1 MGDPTNSLSFFR
13 LSRGRAIRPI
23 RLPPWLPLKAASQL
37 TALAYPGLRT
47 RVNGI
52 YELRQR

>member
-23 RLPPWLPLKAASQL
+23 RLPPWLPLKAALQL
-37 TALAYPGLRT
+37 TALAYLPL
-47 RVNGI
+47 
-52 YELRQR
+52 

>member
-37 TALAYPGLRT
+37 NRAGPICLFDFSTNLC
-47 RVNGI
+47 
-52 YELRQR
+52 